1 MIASILI
8 SFEVTFQEIGEKEN
22 FKDKK
27 HDKQFNQNNQPNLF
41 APMRKIYESF
51 LI

>member
-1 MIASILI
+1 MIASVLI
-8 SFEVTFQEIGEKEN
+8 VIEVTFQEIRKKEN
-22 FKDKK
+22 FKDYE
-27 HDKQFNQNNQPNLF
+27 HDKQLDQNDQPNLF